1 MSIKGIKSDMAA
13 KKKKAV
19 AKSGQGQAEAADED
33 TGEVLALPVLTTS
46 APSIELNGKI
56 ITLKKVV
63 NRVLLRHKDGQTVF
77 FTVKS
82 KIRTGKEI
90 KGSQM
95 AAAELIT
102 VEEATTGQEM
112 EYIVNAVLKGL
123 FEDEYPGAGYVGKS
137 FAVYKEGKAPGK
149 RYSNISLSEISVKG

>member
-1 MSIKGIKSDMAA
+1 MAPRKAALKGGASVE
-13 KKKKAV
+13 AV
-19 AKSGQGQAEAADED
+19 DGE
-33 TGEVLALPVLTTS
+33 TGEIISLPVLTSS
-46 APSIELNGKI
+46 APTIELNGKT

-123 FEDEYPGAGYVGKS
+123 FEDEYPGGAYVGKS